1 MGLVKHV
8 LASNPHPQHVI
19 ATSRSIGGEKSKE
32 LEELTTKETCLSVI
46 QLNVDDPA
54 TFSTAVG
61 EVDRI
66 VQEYGLNVLVNN
78 AGIYI
83 ERGLEDVTV
92 DDMTKSFATNTIGP
106 LMLTQS
112 LLPLL
117 KRAASHASSK
127 PLGWQRAA
135 VINVSGALGSISAN
149 GIGRLYPQRCSK
161 TALNAVTKSLS
172 IDLLKDG
179 IIACSIHPGWVN
191 TDMGGPNALV
201 TIDNSAEEIVKL
213 LTSLNQDSNGGFF
226 RYDGTVL
233 NW

>member
-1 MGLVKHV
+1 MGLVKH
-8 LASNPHPQHVI
+8 LLTSNPRPQHVI
-19 ATSRSIGGEKSKE
+19 ATSRSLGGEKSKE
-32 LEELTTKETCLSVI
+32 LEELAAKESCLSIV

-54 TFSTAVG
+54 TFPTAVG
-61 EVDRI
+61 IVDGI

-83 ERGLEDVTV
+83 EKGLEDVTV
-92 DDMTKSFATNTIGP
+92 DDMTKSFTTNTIGP

-117 KRAASHASSK
+117 KRAASHTSSK
-127 PLGWQRAA
+127 PLSWQRAA
-135 VINVSGALGSISAN
+135 VINISGALGSISAN

-161 TALNAVTKSLS
+161 AALNAVTKSLS
-172 IDLLKDG
+172 IDLVKDG
-179 IIACSIHPGWVN
+179 IITCSVHPGWVY

-201 TIDNSAEEIVKL
+201 TIDDSVREILKL